1 MGVSLQPIAVA
12 DAPRVGAFLHA
23 HLNPKVTAE
32 HWARSIDVPWAV
44 DAPNA
49 GFMLTDDDGEIVGAH
64 LAFYSEREIDGRRE
78 RFCNL
83 GAFCVLEAHRFHS
96 LRLLKA
102 LLAQDGYTFT
112 DLSPSG
118 NVVELN
124 RRLRFEALDTAAA
137 LVPNLPW
144 PSRPG
149 RDVISSDPA
158 VIERTLSGNQLA
170 LYRDHRDAAAG
181 RHIVLIR
188 GDEWCYVIVRRDR
201 RKGLPLFA
209 SVLHAS
215 HPELLRRMGRP
226 FARHLLLR
234 HGALATLA
242 EERVVGPAPR
252 LSVALPAT
260 RQKMFRSRHL
270 GPAQI
275 DYLYSELVC
284 VSW

>member
-1 MGVSLQPIAVA
+1 M
-12 DAPRVGAFLHA
+12 
-23 HLNPKVTAE
+23 
-32 HWARSIDVPWAV
+32 PWRV

-49 GFMLTDDDGEIVGAH
+49 GFMLLDADGAIVGAH

-83 GAFCVLEAHRFHS
+83 GAFCVREEHRFHS

-124 RRLRFEALDTAAA
+124 RRLKFRPLDTAAA

-144 PSRPG
+144 PSRPR
-149 RDVISSDPA
+149 RDVITSDPA
-158 VIERTLSGNQLA
+158 VIERTLTGEQLA
-170 LYRDHRDAAAG
+170 LYHDHKDAAAG

-188 GDEWCYVIVRRDR
+188 GGEWCYVIVRKDR
-201 RKGLPLFA
+201 RKGVPVFA

-215 HPELLRRMGRP
+215 DPELLRRMARP

-242 EERVVGPAPR
+242 EERVVGRPPR
-252 LSVALPAT
+252 LSVALRSP
-260 RQKMFRSRHL
+260 RQKMFRSRDL
-270 GPAQI
+270 EPAQI

>member
-1 MGVSLQPIAVA
+1 MLL
-12 DAPRVGAFLHA
+12 DA
-23 HLNPKVTAE
+23 
-32 HWARSIDVPWAV
+32 
-44 DAPNA
+44 
-49 GFMLTDDDGEIVGAH
+49 DGEIVGAH

-83 GAFCVLEAHRFHS
+83 GAFCVLEEHRFHS

-124 RRLRFEALDTAAA
+124 RRLEFRSLDTAVA

-144 PSRPG
+144 PSRPR
-149 RDVISSDPA
+149 RDVVTSDPA
-158 VIERTLSGNQLA
+158 VIERTLTGEQLA
-170 LYRDHRDAAAG
+170 LYRDHKDAAAG

-188 GDEWCYVIVRRDR
+188 GRRVVLRDR
-201 RKGLPLFA
+201 PQGPPQGRAAVRERAARERPGAAAPDGAAVRAPPAAAPRRARPRWPRSA
-209 SVLHAS
+209 SS
-215 HPELLRRMGRP
+215 
-226 FARHLLLR
+226 
-234 HGALATLA
+234 GA
-242 EERVVGPAPR
+242 APR
-252 LSVALPAT
+252 LSVALRSP
-260 RQKMFRSRHL
+260 RQKMFRSHDL
-270 GPAQI
+270 EPAQI

>member
-1 MGVSLQPIAVA
+1 M
-12 DAPRVGAFLHA
+12 
-23 HLNPKVTAE
+23 
-32 HWARSIDVPWAV
+32 RSASC
-44 DAPNA
+44 
-49 GFMLTDDDGEIVGAH
+49 E
-64 LAFYSEREIDGRRE
+64 E
-78 RFCNL
+78 
-83 GAFCVLEAHRFHS
+83 HRFHS

-118 NVVELN
+118 NVIELN
-124 RRLRFEALDTAAA
+124 RRLKFRPLETAVA

-144 PSRPG
+144 PSRPR
-149 RDVISSDPA
+149 RDVITSDPA
-158 VIERTLSGNQLA
+158 VIERTLTGEQLA
-170 LYRDHRDAAAG
+170 LFRDHKDAAAG

-188 GDEWCYVIVRRDR
+188 GGEWCYVIVRKDR
-201 RKGLPLFA
+201 RKGVPVFA

-215 HPELLRRMGRP
+215 DPELLRRMARP

-242 EERVVGPAPR
+242 EERVVGRPPR
-252 LSVALPAT
+252 LSLALRSP
-260 RQKMFRSRHL
+260 RQKMFRSRDL
-270 GPAQI
+270 EPAQI